1 MYELVRK
8 GEVKHLS
15 VFNLENYLS
24 EPKSAL
30 DDFEVDDEITIVT
43 LPLDTIYE
51 NSESGYRVYAC
62 QSEEG
67 QSFKMNGKF
76 IMPLNPNIHYQVN
89 GVIVFYKGEKQ
100 VKMNRVS
107 PIKPIGKRGIVRYL
121 RTLKGLKNRAE
132 DIYSVFGDKSIDMLI
147 ENPEEV
153 VSRIKGIGKKSVE
166 AWKKQLESLT
176 NSQYTLSYLLDIGLS
191 FEQSKSLYSE
201 YKDDIIR
208 LISENPYLLARKIPG
223 YGFKK
228 CDKIAKDIH
237 FDMLSDER
245 IQEGIIHGLDEATKE
260 GHCFLH
266 KDDLIEKTREILRVT
281 LPSKESERLLKETI
295 DEKISYYFGTIQVMI
310 PRDELNAYYERWKSA
325 RYKNEKEKC
334 LYPLFDIPYEL
345 IEEEIENL
353 LTFERIVIEQD
364 RVYLEY
370 IHSAEVRVAEELYRL
385 SDTQEWKNQID
396 IKAELDKYL
405 SAEGIEL
412 EEKQEEAILTFTKR
426 RGGFYV
432 LNGSAGCGKTF
443 VLKIILKIF
452 NIVCKSNGITPYL
465 QLLAP
470 TGKAAKV
477 AKKSTNEI
485 CLTVHR
491 GLEFRGGEGF
501 TFNASNPL
509 PGNIIVLDESSFLDV
524 ELSKDLLQAIKRG
537 ATVIWMGDIKQ
548 LPSIGPGSVLKD
560 IIESGVLPVVTLDV
574 VKRQGKQ
581 SGIAKNAKKIIDGE
595 MIETCEDTKDSYAVF
610 RDSPKV
616 ILKNILESVKRVLT
630 FPDYTLDDIQV
641 LSPQKTGI
649 LGTYM
654 INLLMQKAFNETEST
669 VTSLNK
675 EFTVDN
681 ERFSL
686 YFKEGDKVI
695 NMRNND
701 LKVWYKKS
709 YVSTEDSN
717 VLLTQ
722 YTPNKDAKGGIA
734 NGETGVIEAIRKIKE
749 PVDNKETIKGAVP
762 AKTKEIIRIIVKY
775 DDGYI
780 FYDNKEK
787 EDLDHAYAF
796 SIHKSQ
802 GSQWRACIMPISMLH
817 YRMLDNS
824 LFYTGF
830 TRAQEFNV
838 VIGEERAIK
847 HAIKTYKSRERNTT
861 LKERL
866 ESLYLI

>member
-1 MYELVRK
+1 M
-8 GEVKHLS
+8 KHLS

-30 DDFEVDDEITIVT
+30 EDFEIDDEITIVT
-43 LPLDTIYE
+43 LPLEEIYGD
-51 NSESGYRVYAC
+51 SESGYRVYSC

-67 QSFKMNGKF
+67 LYFKMNGNF

-89 GVIVFYKGEKQ
+89 GNIIFYKGEKQ
-100 VKMNRVS
+100 VKMKRVS
-107 PIKPIGKRGIVRYL
+107 PIKPIGKRGIIRYL

-132 DIYSVFGDKSIDMLI
+132 EIYTVFGDKSIDVLM
-147 ENPEEV
+147 ETPEEV

-191 FEQSKSLYSE
+191 FEQSKTLYSQ
-201 YKDDIIR
+201 YNDDIIR
-208 LISENPYLLARKIPG
+208 LISENPYLLAKEIPG

-228 CDKIAKDIH
+228 CDKIAKEIH

-245 IQEGIIHGLDEATKE
+245 VQEGIIHGLDEATKD

-266 KDDLIEKTREILRVT
+266 KEDLIEKTREVLKVT
-281 LPSKESERLLKETI
+281 LPIKESERLLNETS
-295 DEKISYYFGTIQVMI
+295 DETISYYFGTIHVLI
-310 PRDELNAYYERWKSA
+310 PRNELRVCYERWKSA
-325 RYKNEKEKC
+325 RYKNEKDKF
-334 LYPLFDIPYEL
+334 LYPLFEISSDRIV
-345 IEEEIENL
+345 EEINSL
-353 LTFERIVIEQD
+353 LSLERIIIEQE
-364 RVYLEY
+364 RVYLDY
-370 IHSAEVRVAEELYRL
+370 IHRAEVRVAEEIYRL
-385 SDTQEWKNQID
+385 SDSQEWKKQID

-405 SAEGIEL
+405 YTEGIEL
-412 EEKQEEAILTFTKR
+412 EDKQEEAILSFTAR
-426 RGGFYV
+426 RGGFYI
-432 LNGSAGCGKTF
+432 LDGSAGCGKTF
-443 VLKIILKIF
+443 VLKIMLKIL
-452 NIVCKSNGITPYL
+452 NIVCKANGIVPYL

-477 AKKSTNEI
+477 AKKSTNEK

-491 GLEFRGGEGF
+491 GLEFCSGNGF
-501 TFNASNPL
+501 YYNASNPL

-524 ELSKDLLQAIKRG
+524 ILSKDLLQAIKRG
-537 ATVIWMGDIKQ
+537 ATIIWMGDIKQ

-560 IIESGVLPVVTLDV
+560 LIESGVVPVVTLDV

-595 MIETCEDTKDSYAVF
+595 MIETCEDTKDSYVVF

-616 ILKNILESVKRVLT
+616 ILKNILESVKRILT
-630 FPDYTLDDIQV
+630 FPDYTLDDIQI
-641 LSPQKTGI
+641 LSPQKSGV

-654 INLLMQKAFNETEST
+654 INLLMQQAFNQSASPI
-669 VTSLNK
+669 TSLNK
-675 EFTVDN
+675 EFSIDK
-681 ERFSL
+681 ERYSL

-695 NMRNND
+695 NLKNND
-701 LKVWYKKS
+701 LKIWYKKG
-709 YVSTEDSN
+709 YITTEDN
-717 VLLTQ
+717 EILTK
-722 YTPNKDAKGGIA
+722 YEPNKDAVGGIT
-734 NGETGVIEAIRKIKE
+734 NGETGVIEAIRKVKVKIGDTE
-749 PVDNKETIKGAVP
+749 
-762 AKTKEIIRIIVKY
+762 KTKEIIRIIVKY

-780 FYDNKEK
+780 FYDDKEK
-787 EDLDHAYAF
+787 EELDHAYAF
-796 SIHKSQ
+796 SIHKAQ
-802 GSQWRACIMPISMLH
+802 GSQWKACIMPISMLH

-824 LFYTGF
+824 LFYTGY